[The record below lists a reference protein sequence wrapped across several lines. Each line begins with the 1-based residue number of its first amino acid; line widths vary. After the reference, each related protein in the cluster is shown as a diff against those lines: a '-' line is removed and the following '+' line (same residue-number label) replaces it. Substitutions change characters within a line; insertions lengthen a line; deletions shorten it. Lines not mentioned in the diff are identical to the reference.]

1 MQYLPR
7 SRSITRDFNSRQQA
21 AAGGYRYAI
30 LVCTPH
36 TVSLLVFTP
45 PVACFAWLCAH
56 RYGVSE
62 WLVYLPEDVVRA
74 TTTVVSIY

>member
-1 MQYLPR
+1 
-7 SRSITRDFNSRQQA
+7 
-21 AAGGYRYAI
+21 
-30 LVCTPH
+30 VCTPH

>member
-1 MQYLPR
+1 
-7 SRSITRDFNSRQQA
+7 
-21 AAGGYRYAI
+21 
-30 LVCTPH
+30 
-36 TVSLLVFTP
+36 VFTP
-45 PVACFAWLCAH
+45 PVACFVWLCAH